1 MKFNK
6 FLLRILC
13 LTLILA
19 VACGIAAK
27 LHVDNKE
34 YKVEFDAN
42 GGTGVEAQYVV
53 KGGLVTAPQD
63 PTREGYTFLGW
74 FYNEDKFNFET
85 AVKGAMTLVAHWEKL
100 PAVCPHADKNDDNK
114 CDKCGA
120 DFEDGTDLPALTTYS
135 IVYMDGANQLALA
148 PNSYTSASTGLTLPN
163 PPAKVNYEFAGWYLD
178 AEFTTLASGINV
190 NANAN
195 LTFYAKYLPVT
206 YKVNYFLDGGVNAQ
220 GNVVTFTVEDLPVL
234 FADPAKEGFEF
245 KGWFTDANCQTAFEG
260 VNAEMLASLENNTL
274 NLYADWSK
282 ILLTYTVT
290 YLDKDGNLFGKDTYL
305 EGSSYTFREGYYI
318 DNYNMFEGWVDTVTG
333 ETYASMATL
342 PEGTTGDITVQ
353 AKFVI
358 VEYWYNVNYY
368 VNGELYTTASFKE
381 GDGLATLLTVSQK
394 GYEFD
399 GWYDAENAPITSI
412 PETATADVDLFGYLN
427 LVTYSVQFFDGVNE
441 LDLGLSSYTISET
454 DIILPELPVKEG
466 YYPAGWYTADGTK
479 LNAIAADSIGNLVLY
494 ARYENVVYT
503 ITYYNVEEGN
513 NNPLNETEYTYGNV
527 PTLYDPL
534 NKEGFVFGG
543 WYTLVDGVEVD
554 VNSLEEYANQSIC
567 LYAKW
572 QPIAGDNSGNIVTPE
587 VPLG

>member
-63 PTREGYTFLGW
+63 PTRDGYTFLGW
-74 FYNEDKFNFET
+74 FYNEDKFSFET
-85 AVKGAMTLVAHWEKL
+85 PVKGAMTLVAHWEKL
-100 PAVCPHADKNDDNK
+100 PAECPHADKNDDNK

-120 DFEDGTDLPALTTYS
+120 DFDDGSDLPALTTYS
-135 IVYMDGANQLALA
+135 ILYMDGANQLALA

-163 PPAKVNYEFAGWYLD
+163 PPAKANYEFAGWYLD

-220 GNVVTFTVEDLPVL
+220 SNVVTFTVEDLPVL
-234 FADPAKEGFEF
+234 FADPAKDGYEF
-245 KGWFTDANCQTAFEG
+245 KGWFTDANCQTAFTG
-260 VNAEMLASLENNTL
+260 VNAEMLTSLENNTL

-305 EGSSYTFREGYYI
+305 EGSSYTFREGYFI

-353 AKFVI
+353 AKFII

-368 VNGELYTTASFKE
+368 VNGELYSTASFKE
-381 GDGLATLLTVSQK
+381 GDGLETLLTVSQK
-394 GYEFD
+394 GYEFN
-399 GWYDAENAPITSI
+399 GWYNSENELTVSI
-412 PETATADVDLFGYLN
+412 PTTATADVDLFGYLN
-427 LVTYSVQFFDGVNE
+427 LVTYSVQFFDGTNE
-441 LDLGLSSYTISET
+441 LDLGLSSYTISDT
-454 DIILPELPVKEG
+454 DIALPELPVKEG

-479 LNAIAADSIGNLVLY
+479 VNAIAADSVGNLVLY

-503 ITYYNVEEGN
+503 ITYYNVDEGN
-513 NNPLNETEYTYGNV
+513 NNPLNKTEYTYGNV

-543 WYTLVDGVEVD
+543 WYTLVDGEEVS
-554 VNSLEEYANQSIC
+554 VNSLEAYANQSIV
-567 LYAKW
+567 LYARW
-572 QPIAGDNSGNIVTPE
+572 QAIAGDNSGNIVTPE